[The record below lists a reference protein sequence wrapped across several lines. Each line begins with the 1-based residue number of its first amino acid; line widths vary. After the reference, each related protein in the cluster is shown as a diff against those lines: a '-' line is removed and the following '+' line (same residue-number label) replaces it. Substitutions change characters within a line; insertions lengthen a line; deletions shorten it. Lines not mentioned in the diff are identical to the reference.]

1 MAVIAQ
7 STISLASVKTVNDAS
22 QFALQKAGEA
32 QVSAQNASEYASRAL
47 GNLSTVQ
54 SVTETLNWI
63 TSHGTMTLTTD
74 TALDPTHVY
83 FVRDNNGDYT
93 VAGQKYAIVTE
104 PTIDDIST
112 YYELSINESLNNYV
126 ATHLALTNEGL
137 WLIPESNGNKVLIA
151 TGSGSTYATAGTY
164 IIGKENNTDVV
175 LAQFA
180 SDGAQIGKTAGAH
193 TTIDEDGMQ
202 IYSIDSNDNL
212 VELANIG
219 YGQGQGESGT
229 AIAPYYTFGTR
240 ASGSAIGNYSHAEGY
255 HATASGFTSHA
266 EGHTTQATGSNSH
279 AEGALTRATDLYS
292 HAEGY
297 SAEALAEASHAQ
309 NIGTIA
315 SVEAQTVIGRYNKKS
330 SALYPTAFIIGNG
343 TANNDRSDALTVDWS
358 GNVDIAGEYRIGGA
372 PIMASGHETFS
383 SIATNSYAD
392 VTVTFNTAF
401 NSAPHVVACLST
413 TGTAGNIGNVSVA
426 VHSISKTGCTIRVF
440 NNRGSALS
448 PAVEWI
454 AVGV

>member
-1 MAVIAQ
+1 MELRAETSIFDDKLLKEDINNAQETADDAQVIAGTTAQ
-7 STISLASVKTVNDAS
+7 YFWFLEEIGSVP
-22 QFALQKAGEA
+22 AGVGTGAHITNLTKEEFLYNPA
-32 QVSAQNASEYASRAL
+32 NGG
-47 GNLSTVQ
+47 GNL
-54 SVTETLNWI
+54 
-63 TSHGTMTLTTD
+63 
-74 TALDPTHVY
+74 
-83 FVRDNNGDYT
+83 
-93 VAGQKYAIVTE
+93 
-104 PTIDDIST
+104 
-112 YYELSINESLNNYV
+112 
-126 ATHLALTNEGL
+126 LAR
-137 WLIPESNGNKVLIA
+137 SNGIA
-151 TGSGSTYATAGTY
+151 IRDGLTELATFSEEGVNINRNGVSVA
-164 IIGKENNTDVV
+164 E
-175 LAQFA
+175 F
-180 SDGAQIGKTAGAH
+180 GAIARIGKTAGAH
-193 TTIDEDGMQ
+193 TTIDENGMQ

-219 YGQGQGESGT
+219 YGEGQSASGT

-266 EGHTTQATGSNSH
+266 EGHTTQAIGSNSH

-343 TANNDRSDALTVDWS
+343 TANNARSDALTVDWS
-358 GNVDIAGEYRIGGA
+358 GNVDIAGEYRKGGA

-426 VHSISKTGCTIRVF
+426 VHTISKTGCTIRVF

-454 AVGV
+454 AIGI